1 MITGKI
7 AGVHITTQSIRVV
20 ESEISR
26 GRIEIINALSIPNAA
41 RFFSHGR
48 LINLVSLVET
58 ISMSMHSCGMAAKRL
73 SISFDNAFQTSFSIE
88 PVKRRNKKQSLNIS
102 FGKKKDNN
110 GKPDIDDNGG
120 ATVRKQHSWG
130 EFITQDEQGE
140 AVSVIVGEKDLL
152 NSLSAAFA
160 SCGYKVLSI
169 EPPDTSL
176 IYTRNTVDYSYD
188 SLNKIVVYA
197 ENDEIG
203 DLYILTKDVP
213 STIKRIQFDSVE
225 GATLGDR
232 VRELCQIEITAGQ
245 MRNPYIFLLGDAF
258 KDMDTY
264 IKIAED
270 LDYEGMQVSDLY
282 GLVTNP
288 DAAEGEVDIVI
299 SEEADSAMPEITP
312 EYGICICQLLRCFDT
327 EPENL
332 APRRL
337 PTLIS
342 SQATSTAMKVLQIA
356 AIIFLVFNVVLTGL
370 TAFEAISIRSSLQ
383 DTGALHA
390 QLNETKAEKA
400 EAEIQLAAL
409 NAIDPRLAEVF
420 NFIYENVDPSLN
432 IASVDTVDML
442 PTAEDSESK
451 YAEESNKKDDK
462 TENGEESSVERKK
475 DTSSATPSVESA
487 IVLNQKQLIIRGYST
502 KSNGT
507 IALYNALN
515 RAGIGEV
522 RLVGHQQVELPSGE
536 LIYIFELSAG

>member
-1 MITGKI
+1 
-7 AGVHITTQSIRVV
+7 
-20 ESEISR
+20 
-26 GRIEIINALSIPNAA
+26 
-41 RFFSHGR
+41 
-48 LINLVSLVET
+48 
-58 ISMSMHSCGMAAKRL
+58 
-73 SISFDNAFQTSFSIE
+73 
-88 PVKRRNKKQSLNIS
+88 
-102 FGKKKDNN
+102 
-110 GKPDIDDNGG
+110 
-120 ATVRKQHSWG
+120 
-130 EFITQDEQGE
+130 
-140 AVSVIVGEKDLL
+140 
-152 NSLSAAFA
+152 
-160 SCGYKVLSI
+160 
-169 EPPDTSL
+169 
-176 IYTRNTVDYSYD
+176 
-188 SLNKIVVYA
+188 
-197 ENDEIG
+197 
-203 DLYILTKDVP
+203 
-213 STIKRIQFDSVE
+213 
-225 GATLGDR
+225 
-232 VRELCQIEITAGQ
+232 

-442 PTAEDSESK
+442 PTAEDSESE

-462 TENGEESSVERKK
+462 TENGEESSVEQKK

-487 IVLNQKQLIIRGYST
+487 TVLNQRQLIIRGYST